1 MNKDRKYIHDL
12 EGRIAALEVLVLAL
26 VRMQGAHEFKTE
38 YFQEKETAIVGLL
51 ANGTVSDDMHDA
63 LEEHLKKYEEM
74 LGISSNQ
81 ALD

>member
-1 MNKDRKYIHDL
+1 M
-12 EGRIAALEVLVLAL
+12 
-26 VRMQGAHEFKTE
+26 
-38 YFQEKETAIVGLL
+38 AIVGLL
-51 ANGTVSDDMHDA
+51 ANETVSDDMHDA

>member
-1 MNKDRKYIHDL
+1 MFASRHVSKENY
-12 EGRIAALEVLVLAL
+12 
-26 VRMQGAHEFKTE
+26 
-38 YFQEKETAIVGLL
+38 QEKEMAIAGLL
-51 ANGTVSDDMHDA
+51 ANEIVSDDMHDA